1 MKNILGEYLSKRR
14 EKKIYKWK
22 PELIKRWRE
31 SIEENI
37 RKEYVD
43 EIEKLGDELFK
54 KNQELNTV
62 RKDRDKWK
70 HRYEESQEVR
80 DKLLDKVE
88 KTSTKA
94 GVLRNEVKALN
105 DELKEAKEHSS
116 TVEDKVTQTED
127 ISTSDIDNPNVQQTE
142 EIIDRIKNSTIGKL
156 GKKKKERK

>member
-43 EIEKLGDELFK
+43 EIEKLGDELFN

>member
-54 KNQELNTV
+54 KNQELNTL
-62 RKDRDKWK
+62 RKERDKWK